1 MEQLYFQVHKALI
14 LNQTFSGRNSEAI
27 KEFEKILQKS
37 NVHLGALLGLLE
49 AHKACD
55 IRGRHYAAQFYN
67 FNKNMLLGIIMLLLK
82 EETALATINP
92 YIILDVNSLEY
103 YEAKIESLKTK
114 AKNEEMYSAA
124 AFYLFNEDPKTSIE
138 IIENLIQNSFLLS
151 KVYLLKGWSLLALNK
166 DISTAH
172 QCFQQ
177 SNQLSECDYQNPQSA
192 MGLAECAKL
201 ERKYDEAISIYDSI
215 LEIMP
220 TFFPAHIEKA
230 ELYFIKKEWKNCFKE
245 VKMGKNVASDDIT
258 MEQMEILLLIV
269 YEGYYN
275 EAANLFSELLE
286 HDKITACEGK
296 ISWIQWTLIYC
307 RICGRNGAILKKA
320 KSYLELELKKH
331 PKNFTAMVAI
341 GEVLRMSGLY
351 ESALDVFQKAS
362 KMDDETLC
370 CFKEIAHCQISQGML
385 GEAKEQI
392 NFISA
397 IDDQWNASYEGE
409 LFKAFMS
416 VASKPDPK
424 TIRLTIEAMN
434 TTSMEFGVEFL
445 QKLNADFIMEILK
458 ITCDLLSAES
468 DLVRSKEIENICKS
482 SISILSQLL
491 RYIPGLQTA
500 YFISARLHILENNFP
515 QAILELQQLLKM
527 EDFNVNVGLLL
538 ADAYIQNKN
547 LTEAT
552 DVINA
557 SLSCDFTV
565 RNLPEYYMVKVKQ
578 AHMSENFEEA
588 IQMLKNALH
597 TFTSKKDGKN
607 KKTDFFFT
615 MECREVLEM
624 KMQLNL
630 ILLYISAKRVEEAQK
645 VFLQVKLKRNAGFEA
660 SLLFIEAQLRLAKND
675 VEGCV
680 YLLKNVLPDSW
691 YYFEARKCLADV
703 YLNYKQDLKNYIA
716 CHKEMI
722 QSVESSEA
730 YVLCGEA
737 YMNICMPEKAIEMY
751 EQAMK
756 MKAKNINLTKM
767 IGEAY
772 VKSHNY
778 LKAANYLEVSLK
790 NSNDDS
796 IRYQLAHLL
805 LKLKNYDKCEIIIN
819 QYIEKCSF
827 QNADVTNE
835 MRNAL
840 NITKVKELAT
850 FYELLSDLYNETNRL
865 NESIEVLETAKA
877 LMMNVIKAEPVALI
891 GSEDFSNYVAN
902 LSLKI
907 GKQHQR
913 HRNYHKAIFHYT
925 EGLSTA
931 PKSIPIML
939 ALAHVYLTTGQWEE
953 CEQQCQRVLRLDKE
967 NTEALLVRKMNVDI
981 LYQKNE
987 KQLALEN
994 FECLLKQNPNNYHAL
1009 LRIIDLSF
1017 RIGNLQYAD
1026 NFIDLAMKN
1035 NPRTKHDPGFNY
1047 CKGYYEWNRGNP
1059 DGALQCFNRTRND
1072 PEWGEVATYN
1082 IVEICLNPDNQIIGN
1097 EYFEKDQSEDADS
1110 INECSNVKA
1119 LRISTATRLLKE
1131 LRFNRNDEC
1140 RYRLLENFILLAS
1153 KSKADVEKALTNFL
1167 RLATASENKA
1177 TNIGSIFGIAQAH
1190 KLLKQHAKAKIY
1202 LKETLS
1208 VPWNLDDAKYLE
1220 QCWLLLANTYMNQ
1233 GKMDAASEILKT
1245 CMQHNASCIK
1255 ALEYLSLIN
1264 EKQQKWADAVSNLEM
1279 AWTICKHRHPAIGY
1293 RLAYIYLKAK
1303 RYVDAVDTCHVVL
1316 NNFPDYPRIKHDILD
1331 KARLSFR
1338 T

>member
-1 MEQLYFQVHKALI
+1 MFEKLFELLSKACLYPSNRESMAEIFYYIRTKRIEQAIGKIQNYLETALQDEHYRFLLGI
-14 LNQTFSGRNSEAI
+14 CYIFSGRNSEAI
-27 KEFEKILQKS
+27 KEFEKVIQKS
-37 NVHLGALLGLLE
+37 NVHVGALLGLLE

-55 IRGRHYAAQFYN
+55 VR
-67 FNKNMLLGIIMLLLK
+67 
-82 EETALATINP
+82 
-92 YIILDVNSLEY
+92 DVNSLEY
-103 YEAKIESLKTK
+103 YEAKLESLKTK
-114 AKNEEMYSAA
+114 AKNEVKQLNFIY
-124 AFYLFNEDPKTSIE
+124 PKTSIE
-138 IIENLIQNSFLLS
+138 IVEDLIQNSFLS
-151 KVYLLKGWSLLALNK
+151 SQVYLLKGWLLLALNK
-166 DISTAH
+166 DVSAAH

-258 MEQMEILLLIV
+258 MEEMEILLLIV

-275 EAANLFSELLE
+275 EAANQFSELLE
-286 HDKITACEGK
+286 HDKITAFEGK
-296 ISWIQWTLIYC
+296 LSLIQWTLIYC

-331 PKNFTAMVAI
+331 PKNFAAMVAI

-370 CFKEIAHCQISQGML
+370 CFKEIAHCQISQGTL
-385 GEAKEQI
+385 GEAKEQMDFI
-392 NFISA
+392 NA
-397 IDDQWNASYEGE
+397 IDDQWNASYEGA

-468 DLVRSKEIENICKS
+468 DLVHSKEIESICKS

-500 YFISARLHILENNFP
+500 YFISARLHILEDNFP

-538 ADAYIQNKN
+538 ADAYIQNNN

-565 RNLPEYYMVKVKQ
+565 RNLPEYYMVKAKQ
-578 AHMSENFEEA
+578 AHLSENFEEA
-588 IQMLKNALH
+588 IQMLRNALH

-607 KKTDFFFT
+607 KKSDFFFT

-630 ILLYISAKRVEEAQK
+630 ILLCISAKRVEEAQK
-645 VFLQVKLKRNAGFEA
+645 VFLEVKQKRNAGFEA

-675 VEGCV
+675 VEGCI

-703 YLNYKQDLKNYIA
+703 YLNYKQDVKNYIT

-722 QSVESSEA
+722 HSVECSEA

-751 EQAMK
+751 EHAMK
-756 MKAKNINLTKM
+756 MRAKNINLTKM

-778 LKAANYLEVSLK
+778 SKAANYLEASLK
-790 NSNDDS
+790 NSNDDA

-819 QYIEKCSF
+819 QYIEKCTI
-827 QNADVTNE
+827 QNAEVTNE

-840 NITKVKELAT
+840 NIAKVKELAT
-850 FYELLSDLYNETNRL
+850 FYELLSDLYNETNRP
-865 NESIEVLETAKA
+865 NESIQVLETAKA

-925 EGLSTA
+925 EGLSAA

-967 NTEALLVRKMNVDI
+967 NTEALLMNVDI

-1059 DGALQCFNRTRND
+1059 DGALQCFNRVRKD
-1072 PEWGEVATYN
+1072 PQWGELATYN
-1082 IVEICLNPDNQIIGN
+1082 IVEICLNPDNQIIGS
-1097 EYFEKDQSEDADS
+1097 EYLEKDQSEDADS
-1110 INECSNVKA
+1110 VNEGSNVKT

-1167 RLATASENKA
+1167 RLATSSENKA

-1190 KLLKQHAKAKIY
+1190 KLLKQHGKAKIY

-1233 GKMDAASEILKT
+1233 GKMDAASEILKI

-1264 EKQQKWADAVSNLEM
+1264 EKQQKWAEAVSNLET

-1303 RYVDAVDTCHVVL
+1303 RYVDAVDICHVVL
-1316 NNFPDYPRIKHDILD
+1316 KNFPDFPRIKHDILD

>member
-1 MEQLYFQVHKALI
+1 MKQPSTSEQPEFANATSPDNSIPLFLSFYLAYRCNKNSNNEFVLKR
-14 LNQTFSGRNSEAI
+14 RNSEAI
-27 KEFEKILQKS
+27 KEFEKVIQKS
-37 NVHLGALLGLLE
+37 NVHVGALLGLLE

-55 IRGRHYAAQFYN
+55 IR
-67 FNKNMLLGIIMLLLK
+67 
-82 EETALATINP
+82 
-92 YIILDVNSLEY
+92 DVNSLEY
-103 YEAKIESLKTK
+103 YEAKLESLKTK

-124 AFYLFNEDPKTSIE
+124 AFYFFNEDLKTSIE
-138 IIENLIQNSFLLS
+138 IVEDLIQNSFLSS

-166 DISTAH
+166 DVSAAH

-258 MEQMEILLLIV
+258 MEEMEILLLIV

-275 EAANLFSELLE
+275 EAANQFSELLE
-286 HDKITACEGK
+286 HDKITAYEGK
-296 ISWIQWTLIYC
+296 LSWIQWTLIYC

-331 PKNFTAMVAI
+331 PKNFAAMVAI

-385 GEAKEQI
+385 GEAKEQMDFI
-392 NFISA
+392 NA
-397 IDDQWNASYEGE
+397 IDDQWNASYEGA

-468 DLVRSKEIENICKS
+468 DLVHSKEIESICKS

-500 YFISARLHILENNFP
+500 YFISARLHILEDNFP
-515 QAILELQQLLKM
+515 QAILELQQLLKI

-538 ADAYIQNKN
+538 ADAYIQNNN

-565 RNLPEYYMVKVKQ
+565 RNLPEYYMVKAKQ
-578 AHMSENFEEA
+578 AHLSENFEEA

-597 TFTSKKDGKN
+597 TFTSKKNGKN
-607 KKTDFFFT
+607 KKSDFFFT

-630 ILLYISAKRVEEAQK
+630 ILLCISAKRVEEAQK
-645 VFLQVKLKRNAGFEA
+645 VFLQVKQKRNAGFEA

-675 VEGCV
+675 VDGCI

-703 YLNYKQDLKNYIA
+703 YLNYKQDVKNYIT

-722 QSVESSEA
+722 HSVECSEA

-751 EQAMK
+751 EHAMK
-756 MKAKNINLTKM
+756 MRAKNINLTKM

-778 LKAANYLEVSLK
+778 SKAANYLEASLK
-790 NSNDDS
+790 NSNDDA

-819 QYIEKCSF
+819 QYIEKCTI
-827 QNADVTNE
+827 QNAEVTNE
-835 MRNAL
+835 MPNGKKFKTLQIIIDKQKMKFDYLAL
-840 NITKVKELAT
+840 NIAKVKELAT
-850 FYELLSDLYNETNRL
+850 FHELLSDLYNETNRP
-865 NESIEVLETAKA
+865 NESIQVLETAKA
-877 LMMNVIKAEPVALI
+877 LMM
-891 GSEDFSNYVAN
+891 N

-925 EGLSTA
+925 EGLSAA

-967 NTEALLVRKMNVDI
+967 NTEALLMNVDI

-1047 CKGYYEWNRGNP
+1047 CK
-1059 DGALQCFNRTRND
+1059 DGALQCFNRVRKD
-1072 PEWGEVATYN
+1072 PQWGELATYN
-1082 IVEICLNPDNQIIGN
+1082 IVEICLNPDNQIIGS
-1097 EYFEKDQSEDADS
+1097 EYLEKDQSEDADS
-1110 INECSNVKA
+1110 VNEGSNVKT

-1190 KLLKQHAKAKIY
+1190 KLLKQHGKAKIY

-1233 GKMDAASEILKT
+1233 GKMDAARYK
-1245 CMQHNASCIK
+1245 
-1255 ALEYLSLIN
+1255 
-1264 EKQQKWADAVSNLEM
+1264 
-1279 AWTICKHRHPAIGY
+1279 
-1293 RLAYIYLKAK
+1293 LAYIYLKAK

-1316 NNFPDYPRIKHDILD
+1316 NNFPDFPRIKHDILD
-1331 KARLSFR
+1331 KALPLK
-1338 T
+1338 TC

>member
-1 MEQLYFQVHKALI
+1 MFEKLFELLSK
-14 LNQTFSGRNSEAI
+14 GRNSEAI
-27 KEFEKILQKS
+27 KEFEKVIQKS
-37 NVHLGALLGLLE
+37 NVHVGALLGLLE

-55 IRGRHYAAQFYN
+55 IR
-67 FNKNMLLGIIMLLLK
+67 
-82 EETALATINP
+82 
-92 YIILDVNSLEY
+92 DVNSLEY
-103 YEAKIESLKTK
+103 YEAKLESLKTK
-114 AKNEEMYSAA
+114 AKNEVKQLN
-124 AFYLFNEDPKTSIE
+124 FICV
-138 IIENLIQNSFLLS
+138 LIKRL
-151 KVYLLKGWSLLALNK
+151 VVV
-166 DISTAH
+166 STE
-172 QCFQQ
+172 QR
-177 SNQLSECDYQNPQSA
+177 S
-192 MGLAECAKL
+192 
-201 ERKYDEAISIYDSI
+201 
-215 LEIMP
+215 
-220 TFFPAHIEKA
+220 HIEKA

-258 MEQMEILLLIV
+258 MEEMEILLLIV

-275 EAANLFSELLE
+275 EVRFKKAANQFSELLE
-286 HDKITACEGK
+286 HDKITAFEGK
-296 ISWIQWTLIYC
+296 LSWIQWTLIYC

-331 PKNFTAMVAI
+331 PKNFAAMVAI

-362 KMDDETLC
+362 KMDEETLC
-370 CFKEIAHCQISQGML
+370 CFKEIAHCQISQGTL
-385 GEAKEQI
+385 GEAKEQMDFI
-392 NFISA
+392 NA
-397 IDDQWNASYEGE
+397 IDDQWNASYEGA

-434 TTSMEFGVEFL
+434 TTVISFINDMSKIMEFGVEFL

-468 DLVRSKEIENICKS
+468 DLVHSKEIENICKS

-500 YFISARLHILENNFP
+500 YFISARLHILEDNFP

-538 ADAYIQNKN
+538 ADAYIQNNN

-565 RNLPEYYMVKVKQ
+565 RNLPEYYMVKAKQ
-578 AHMSENFEEA
+578 AHLSENFEEA
-588 IQMLKNALH
+588 IQMLRNALH

-607 KKTDFFFT
+607 KKSDFFFT

-630 ILLYISAKRVEEAQK
+630 ILLCISAKRVEEAQK
-645 VFLQVKLKRNAGFEA
+645 AFLQVKQKRNAGFEA

-703 YLNYKQDLKNYIA
+703 YLNYKQDVKNYIA

-722 QSVESSEA
+722 QSVECSEA

-751 EQAMK
+751 EHAMK
-756 MKAKNINLTKM
+756 MRAKNINLTKM

-778 LKAANYLEVSLK
+778 SKATNYLEASLK
-790 NSNDDS
+790 NSNDDA

-819 QYIEKCSF
+819 QYIEKCTI
-827 QNADVTNE
+827 QNAEVTNE
-835 MRNAL
+835 MRNGKKFKTLQIIIDKEKMKFDYLAL
-840 NITKVKELAT
+840 NIAKVKELAT
-850 FYELLSDLYNETNRL
+850 FHELLSDLYNETNRP
-865 NESIEVLETAKA
+865 NESIQVLETAKA
-877 LMMNVIKAEPVALI
+877 LMM
-891 GSEDFSNYVAN
+891 N

-925 EGLSTA
+925 EGLSAA

-967 NTEALLVRKMNVDI
+967 NTEALLMNVDI

-1059 DGALQCFNRTRND
+1059 DGALQCFNRVRKD
-1072 PEWGEVATYN
+1072 PQWGELATYN
-1082 IVEICLNPDNQIIGN
+1082 IVEICLNPDNQVIGS
-1097 EYFEKDQSEDADS
+1097 EYLEKDQSEDADS
-1110 INECSNVKA
+1110 VNEGSNVKT

-1190 KLLKQHAKAKIY
+1190 KLLKQHGKAKIY

-1233 GKMDAASEILKT
+1233 GKMDAASEILKI

-1264 EKQQKWADAVSNLEM
+1264 EKQQKWAEAVSNLET
-1279 AWTICKHRHPAIGY
+1279 AWTICKHRHPAIGC
-1293 RLAYIYLKAK
+1293 IMFF
-1303 RYVDAVDTCHVVL
+1303 VL
-1316 NNFPDYPRIKHDILD
+1316 LLLLI
-1331 KARLSFR
+1331 
-1338 T
+1338 

>member
-1 MEQLYFQVHKALI
+1 MKQPSTSEQPEFANATSPDNSIPLFLSFYLAYRCNKNSNNEFVLKR
-14 LNQTFSGRNSEAI
+14 RNSEAI
-27 KEFEKILQKS
+27 KEFEKVIQKS
-37 NVHLGALLGLLE
+37 NVHVGALLGLLE

-55 IRGRHYAAQFYN
+55 IR
-67 FNKNMLLGIIMLLLK
+67 
-82 EETALATINP
+82 
-92 YIILDVNSLEY
+92 DVNSLEY
-103 YEAKIESLKTK
+103 YEAKLESLKTK

-124 AFYLFNEDPKTSIE
+124 AFYFFNEDLKTSIE
-138 IIENLIQNSFLLS
+138 IVEDLIQNSFLSS

-166 DISTAH
+166 DVSAAH

-258 MEQMEILLLIV
+258 MEEMEILLLIV

-275 EAANLFSELLE
+275 EAANQFSELLE
-286 HDKITACEGK
+286 HDKITAYEGK
-296 ISWIQWTLIYC
+296 LSWIQWTLIYC

-331 PKNFTAMVAI
+331 PKNFAAMVAI

-385 GEAKEQI
+385 GEAKEQMDFI
-392 NFISA
+392 NA
-397 IDDQWNASYEGE
+397 IDDQWNASYEGA

-434 TTSMEFGVEFL
+434 TTVISFINDMSKSMEFGVEFL

-468 DLVRSKEIENICKS
+468 DLVHSKEIESICKS

-500 YFISARLHILENNFP
+500 YFISARLHILEDNFP
-515 QAILELQQLLKM
+515 QAILELQQLLKI

-538 ADAYIQNKN
+538 ADAYIQNNN

-565 RNLPEYYMVKVKQ
+565 RNLPEYYMVKAKQ
-578 AHMSENFEEA
+578 AHLSENFEEA

-597 TFTSKKDGKN
+597 TFTSKKNGKN
-607 KKTDFFFT
+607 KKSDFFFT

-630 ILLYISAKRVEEAQK
+630 ILLCISAKRVEEAQK
-645 VFLQVKLKRNAGFEA
+645 VFLQVKQKRNAGFEA

-675 VEGCV
+675 VDGCI

-703 YLNYKQDLKNYIA
+703 YLNYKQDVKNYIT

-722 QSVESSEA
+722 HSVECSEA

-751 EQAMK
+751 EHAMK
-756 MKAKNINLTKM
+756 MRAKNINLTKM

-778 LKAANYLEVSLK
+778 SKAANYLEASLK
-790 NSNDDS
+790 NSNDDA

-819 QYIEKCSF
+819 QYIEKCTI
-827 QNADVTNE
+827 QNAEVTNE
-835 MRNAL
+835 MPNAL
-840 NITKVKELAT
+840 NIAKVKELAT
-850 FYELLSDLYNETNRL
+850 FHELLSDLYNETNRP
-865 NESIEVLETAKA
+865 NESIQVLETAKA

-925 EGLSTA
+925 EGLSAA

-1047 CKGYYEWNRGNP
+1047 CK
-1059 DGALQCFNRTRND
+1059 DGALQCFNRVRKD
-1072 PEWGEVATYN
+1072 PQWGELATYN
-1082 IVEICLNPDNQIIGN
+1082 IVEICLNPDNQIIGS
-1097 EYFEKDQSEDADS
+1097 EYLEKDQSEDADS
-1110 INECSNVKA
+1110 VNEGSNVKT

-1190 KLLKQHAKAKIY
+1190 KLLKQHGKAKIY

-1233 GKMDAASEILKT
+1233 GKMDAASEILKI
-1245 CMQHNASCIK
+1245 CMQHNA
-1255 ALEYLSLIN
+1255 
-1264 EKQQKWADAVSNLEM
+1264 EKELNKNRY
-1279 AWTICKHRHPAIGY
+1279 K
-1293 RLAYIYLKAK
+1293 LAYIYLKAK

-1316 NNFPDYPRIKHDILD
+1316 NNFPDFPRIKHDILD
-1331 KARLSFR
+1331 KALPLK
-1338 T
+1338 TC

>member
-1 MEQLYFQVHKALI
+1 MEQLYFQAEIFYYIRTNRIEQAIGKIQNYLETALQDEHYRFLLGI
-14 LNQTFSGRNSEAI
+14 CYMRKGRNSEAI

-49 AHKACD
+49 AHRACD
-55 IRGRHYAAQFYN
+55 IR
-67 FNKNMLLGIIMLLLK
+67 
-82 EETALATINP
+82 
-92 YIILDVNSLEY
+92 DVNSLEY
-103 YEAKIESLKTK
+103 YEEKIELLKTK

-138 IIENLIQNSFLLS
+138 IVENLIQNSFLLS
-151 KVYLLKGWSLLALNK
+151 KMYLLKGWSLLALNK

-177 SNQLSECDYQNPQSA
+177 SNKLSECDYQNPQSA

-245 VKMGKNVASDDIT
+245 VKMGKNVANDDIT

-275 EAANLFSELLE
+275 EAANLISELLE

-320 KSYLELELKKH
+320 KSYLELEFKKH
-331 PKNFTAMVAI
+331 PKDFTAMVAI

-385 GEAKEQI
+385 DEAKEQM
-392 NFISA
+392 NFINA

-434 TTSMEFGVEFL
+434 ATVISFINEMSKSMEFGVEFL

-458 ITCDLLSAES
+458 ITCDLLSAEV
-468 DLVRSKEIENICKS
+468 VRSKEIENICKS
-482 SISILSQLL
+482 SISILNQLL

-565 RNLPEYYMVKVKQ
+565 RNLPEYYMVKGKQ

-607 KKTDFFFT
+607 KKSDFFFT

-630 ILLYISAKRVEEAQK
+630 ILLYILAKRVEEAQK
-645 VFLQVKLKRNAGFEA
+645 VFLQVKQKRNAGFEA

-675 VEGCV
+675 VEGCI

-756 MKAKNINLTKM
+756 MKVKNINLTKM

-790 NSNDDS
+790 NSNDDA

-819 QYIEKCSF
+819 QYIDKCSF
-827 QNADVTNE
+827 QNAEVTNE
-835 MRNAL
+835 MKNAL

-850 FYELLSDLYNETNRL
+850 FYELLSDLYNETNRP
-865 NESIEVLETAKA
+865 NESIQVLETAKA
-877 LMMNVIKAEPVALI
+877 LMMNVIKAEPVAII

-925 EGLSTA
+925 EGLSTS

-967 NTEALLVRKMNVDI
+967 NTEALLMNVDI

-1059 DGALQCFNRTRND
+1059 DGALQCFNRARKD
-1072 PEWGEVATYN
+1072 PQWGEVATYN

-1264 EKQQKWADAVSNLEM
+1264 EKQQKWAEAVSNLEM

>member
-1 MEQLYFQVHKALI
+1 MKQPSTSKQPEFANATSPDNSIPLFLSFYLAYRCNK
-14 LNQTFSGRNSEAI
+14 NSRNSEAI
-27 KEFEKILQKS
+27 KEFEKVIQKS
-37 NVHLGALLGLLE
+37 NVHVGALLGLLE

-55 IRGRHYAAQFYN
+55 V
-67 FNKNMLLGIIMLLLK
+67 K
-82 EETALATINP
+82 
-92 YIILDVNSLEY
+92 DVNSLEY
-103 YEAKIESLKTK
+103 YEAKLESLKTK
-114 AKNEEMYSAA
+114 AKNE
-124 AFYLFNEDPKTSIE
+124 
-138 IIENLIQNSFLLS
+138 
-151 KVYLLKGWSLLALNK
+151 VYLLKGWLLLALNK
-166 DISTAH
+166 D
-172 QCFQQ
+172 
-177 SNQLSECDYQNPQSA
+177 
-192 MGLAECAKL
+192 
-201 ERKYDEAISIYDSI
+201 
-215 LEIMP
+215 
-220 TFFPAHIEKA
+220 A

-258 MEQMEILLLIV
+258 MEEMEILLLIV

-275 EAANLFSELLE
+275 EVRFKKAANQFSELLE
-286 HDKITACEGK
+286 HDKITAFEGK
-296 ISWIQWTLIYC
+296 LSWIQWTLIYC

-331 PKNFTAMVAI
+331 PKNFAAMVAI

-370 CFKEIAHCQISQGML
+370 CFKEIAHCQISQGTL
-385 GEAKEQI
+385 GEAKEQMDFI
-392 NFISA
+392 NA
-397 IDDQWNASYEGE
+397 IDDQWNASYEGA

-434 TTSMEFGVEFL
+434 TTVISFINDMSKSMEFGVEFL

-468 DLVRSKEIENICKS
+468 DLVHSKEIESICKS

-500 YFISARLHILENNFP
+500 YFISARLHILEDNFP

-538 ADAYIQNKN
+538 ADAYIQNNN

-565 RNLPEYYMVKVKQ
+565 RNLPEYYMVKAKQ
-578 AHMSENFEEA
+578 AHLSENFEEA
-588 IQMLKNALH
+588 IQMLRNALH

-607 KKTDFFFT
+607 KKSDFFFT

-630 ILLYISAKRVEEAQK
+630 ILLCISAKRVEEAQK
-645 VFLQVKLKRNAGFEA
+645 VFLEVKQKRNAGFEA

-675 VEGCV
+675 VEGCI
-680 YLLKNVLPDSW
+680 YLLKNVLPHSW

-703 YLNYKQDLKNYIA
+703 YLNYKQDVKNYIA

-722 QSVESSEA
+722 HSVECSEA

-751 EQAMK
+751 EHAMK
-756 MKAKNINLTKM
+756 MRAKDINLTKM

-778 LKAANYLEVSLK
+778 SKAANYLEASLK
-790 NSNDDS
+790 NSNDDA

-819 QYIEKCSF
+819 QYIEKCTI
-827 QNADVTNE
+827 QNAEVTNE

-840 NITKVKELAT
+840 NIAKVKELAT
-850 FYELLSDLYNETNRL
+850 FHELLSDLYNETNRP
-865 NESIEVLETAKA
+865 NESIQVLETAKA
-877 LMMNVIKAEPVALI
+877 LMMNRFMKYMIPCRSVIKAEPVALI

-913 HRNYHKAIFHYT
+913 HRNYHNAIFHYT
-925 EGLSTA
+925 EGLSAA

-1047 CKGYYEWNRGNP
+1047 CK
-1059 DGALQCFNRTRND
+1059 DGALQCFNRVRKD
-1072 PEWGEVATYN
+1072 PQWGELATYN
-1082 IVEICLNPDNQIIGN
+1082 IVEICLNPDNQIIGS
-1097 EYFEKDQSEDADS
+1097 EYLEKDQSEDADS
-1110 INECSNVKA
+1110 VNEGSNVKT

-1190 KLLKQHAKAKIY
+1190 KLLKQHGKAKIY

-1233 GKMDAASEILKT
+1233 GKMDAASEILKI

-1264 EKQQKWADAVSNLEM
+1264 EKQQKWAEAVSNLET

-1316 NNFPDYPRIKHDILD
+1316 NNFPDFPRIKHDILD